1 VPTSRA
7 TISLAALR
15 RHVVAHQRFVTR
27 QRRADADEVAAAI
40 ARLSCVQLDSIST
53 VERSHRIVLASRVG
67 VYPRGVISELL
78 GAGRVYEYWAH
89 EACLLPIEDY
99 PLFLW
104 RMRGRGHWDSHRRA
118 LDDHP
123 EVAEHVLDEIRTR
136 GPLGSRH
143 FAGESGGGMWN
154 WKPAKRVLDSLWDRG
169 ELAIAGRQ
177 GFQRLYDLTERVI
190 PRRVLEAPEPTREE
204 ALRALVI
211 RAVEARGALTESGI
225 AEHYRLPG
233 RTAAVRGHVQALVAD
248 GSLRRLRVDDGGA
261 PVLVPGDLPLSE
273 SVPPGA
279 TLLSP
284 FDNLLWDRP
293 FARRVLGFD
302 HLMEIYKPVGQRVY
316 GYYVLPL
323 LRGDRIVARVDLK
336 ADRQAGV
343 LRALAFHREQ
353 GVRASGALADAFESA
368 LTRLA
373 RAAGLERTEA
383 GTG

>member
-1 VPTSRA
+1 
-7 TISLAALR
+7 
-15 RHVVAHQRFVTR
+15 
-27 QRRADADEVAAAI
+27 
-40 ARLSCVQLDSIST
+40 
-53 VERSHRIVLASRVG
+53 
-67 VYPRGVISELL
+67 
-78 GAGRVYEYWAH
+78 
-89 EACLLPIEDY
+89 
-99 PLFLW
+99 LFRW
-104 RMRGRGHWDSHRRA
+104 RMRGRGHWGSHERA

-123 EVAEHVLDEIRTR
+123 EVAEHVLDEIRAR
-136 GPLGSRH
+136 GPLGSRD
-143 FAGESGGGMWN
+143 FAGEGGEGMWN

-169 ELAIAGRQ
+169 DLAIAGRQ

-190 PRRVLEAPEPTREE
+190 PRRVLEAPEPSREE

-233 RTAAVRGHVQALVAD
+233 RTAAVRGHVQTLVAD

-273 SVPPGA
+273 SIPPGA

-284 FDNLLWDRP
+284 FDNLLWDRR

-302 HLMEIYKPVGQRVY
+302 HLMEIYKPARQRVY

-353 GVRASGALADAFESA
+353 GVRASAALAEAFESA

-383 GTG
+383 RTA